1 MSPEYIWNAWT
12 RMLQSSP
19 FEAVWGLLSS
29 TLVCTALGAV
39 IALLLARVRPRR
51 RSADSA
57 SASDRVAL
65 GVIALVVAVVWI
77 GDIALRGYAFD
88 MSATVSWWR
97 FALAPAVAAAGLVVW
112 VVTRRTAEPR
122 RALDAA
128 SATRRTW
135 TTFGPRRGIRVFA
148 AAIAVTVGSVVI
160 FGRMSTAVEPGLS
173 AHIAWDVPNV
183 AAPPI
188 VMVFPGWA
196 YGIPLLAGVVA
207 LAAGVVL
214 ALHRNALR
222 PYSDGARLDRERS
235 GRSDVARDIV
245 ALGVATVLVVLGGVL
260 HMARSAATT
269 SMTVL
274 MESGR
279 EAVVDVALPHADL
292 IMVGGFA
299 APILEIAGSV
309 LLTLLVLRAAAI
321 VSARRRFPA
330 RPVEVAT

>member
-1 MSPEYIWNAWT
+1 MSPEYLRNAWT

-19 FEAVWGLLSS
+19 SEVIWGLLSS
-29 TLVCTALGAV
+29 TLICIALGAV
-39 IALLLARVRPRR
+39 IALLLTRVRRGR

-57 SASDRVAL
+57 SQADRVAL
-65 GVIALVVAVVWI
+65 GAISLVVAAVWI

-97 FALAPAVAAAGLVVW
+97 FALAPTVAAAGLAVW
-112 VVTRRTAEPR
+112 VVTRRTAQPR
-122 RALDAA
+122 RTLDAA

-135 TTFGPRRGIRVFA
+135 TTFGPHRGIRVLA
-148 AAIAVTVGSVVI
+148 AAVAVTGGIVVV
-160 FGRMSTAVEPGLS
+160 FGRMSTALDPGLS
-173 AHIAWDVPNV
+173 AHIAWEVPNV

-196 YGIPLLAGVVA
+196 YGIPMLAGVVA
-207 LAAGVVL
+207 LGAGVVL

-222 PYSDGARLDRERS
+222 PYSDGARLDLERS

-245 ALGVATVLVVLGGVL
+245 ALGVATVLVVLGGML

-269 SMTVL
+269 SMTVV

-279 EAVVDVALPHADL
+279 EETVDVALPHADL
-292 IMVGGFA
+292 IMAGGLA
-299 APILEIAGSV
+299 APILEIAGCV

-321 VSARRRFPA
+321 VSARHRFPA
-330 RPVEVAT
+330 RLVEAAT